1 MSFSA
6 MENLIKG
13 IVTALI
19 PLQTSQE
26 GAATW
31 APCNSTP
38 PPYPASLGKELSIFI
53 QPSGITNSL
62 YDMFDQT
69 YPTNSLAT
77 VLGAIIHEV
86 IPSIAPNAG
95 SDPSI
100 TTIKGD
106 LQNPINPTISSND

>member
-1 MSFSA
+1 
-6 MENLIKG
+6 
-13 IVTALI
+13 
-19 PLQTSQE
+19 
-26 GAATW
+26 
-31 APCNSTP
+31 
-38 PPYPASLGKELSIFI
+38 
-53 QPSGITNSL
+53 
-62 YDMFDQT
+62 MFDQT

-106 LQNPINPTISSND
+106 LQNPINPTISSNDYNAFASFFQTL